1 MTPGRDR
8 GLVKVRLN
16 PESSICE
23 AELKEASFMISELRA
38 GYSSDVIL

>member
-8 GLVKVRLN
+8 GLRKGMSN

-23 AELKEASFMISELRA
+23 AELLEASFMFIELRA